1 MTDFT
6 ALALAQVQFL
16 GGLGFHQAFLA
27 LAVALAW
34 LLCGMKWRARQAAA
48 WMPAYRFWV
57 RFFALAWV
65 LAFASGLPVLFQAG
79 SLWPGLGERVGNV
92 AGPLLAAIV
101 LTVFL
106 FKTCFLGVM
115 LFGQMRVSARV
126 HALSVFMTAMGLT
139 LTLFW
144 ELALLAWTHAP
155 VGSTWFNG
163 QYYVDDWR
171 TLLFDGLAPW
181 MMLRVLAGGFFAVA
195 CLMTGISA
203 WQSLRRELSESE
215 TRVCR
220 LGIWMALAS
229 LLAWGAALLAQVPLL
244 AAWQPVQL
252 AALAGLWE
260 SGSESAFLL
269 FAWPD
274 PAAQVNLAE
283 WRLGVAGWPWLA
295 QQDEGAWVGLD
306 QASGMLPPVSAVF
319 LVARVLGLLMLVVV
333 LALMLALWMAQR
345 RGWQRMS
352 AWPVG
357 LRRVLAWLTLAGL
370 LMLLLSL
377 WLGEMGRLPYFVHG
391 TITFAEVGNNLP
403 VAGLVASLAAYVLVL
418 GLGVWGFARML
429 FQAARHGVVPVRRAG
444 ETLR

>member
-269 FAWPD
+269 FAWAGPGG
-274 PAAQVNLAE
+274 AGQSGRMA
-283 WRLGVAGWPWLA
+283 LGRG
-295 QQDEGAWVGLD
+295 
-306 QASGMLPPVSAVF
+306 
-319 LVARVLGLLMLVVV
+319 R
-333 LALMLALWMAQR
+333 LALAGAAGR
-345 RGWQRMS
+345 RHLGG
-352 AWPVG
+352 AGPGVG
-357 LRRVLAWLTLAGL
+357 HVAAGV
-370 LMLLLSL
+370 
-377 WLGEMGRLPYFVHG
+377 GRFSG
-391 TITFAEVGNNLP
+391 GAG
-403 VAGLVASLAAYVLVL
+403 AGLVDAGGRPGIDAGFVDGAAARLAADV
-418 GLGVWGFARML
+418 GLAGGLAS
-429 FQAARHGVVPVRRAG
+429 RAG
-444 ETLR
+444 MVDAGGPADAAAFAVAGGNGTLALFRSWHHHFCRSRQ

>member
-27 LAVALAW
+27 LAAALAW
-34 LLCGMKWRARQAAA
+34 LLCGMKWRARSAVA
-48 WMPAYRFWV
+48 WLPAYRFWV

-115 LFGQMRVSARV
+115 LFGQMRVSPRV
-126 HALSVFMTAMGLT
+126 HALSVFMTAAGLT

-144 ELALLAWTHAP
+144 ELVLLGWTHAP

-163 QYYVDDWR
+163 QYYVNDWR
-171 TLLFDGLAPW
+171 GLLFDGLAPW
-181 MMLRVLAGGFFAVA
+181 MLLRVLAGGFLAVA
-195 CLMTGISA
+195 SLMTGISA
-203 WQSLRRELSESE
+203 WQSLQRELSDSE
-215 TRVCR
+215 TRVFR
-220 LGIWMALAS
+220 LGLWLALAS
-229 LLAWGAALLAQVPLL
+229 LLAWGGALLAQVPML

-260 SGSESAFLL
+260 SGQDASLVL

-274 PAAQVNLAE
+274 QAAQVNLAE
-283 WRLGVAGWPWLA
+283 WRLGLFEWPWLA
-295 QQDEGAWVGLD
+295 HQLEGAWAGLD
-306 QASGMLPPVSAVF
+306 QASGMLPPVAAVF
-319 LVARVLGLLMLVVV
+319 LTARLLAV
-333 LALMLALWMAQR
+333 LALVIVLALLGALWHAQR

-352 AWPVG
+352 AWPTAWRRLLAG
-357 LRRVLAWLTLAGL
+357 LTFAGL
-370 LMLLLSL
+370 LMLAVSL
-377 WLGEMGRLPYFVHG
+377 WLGEMGRVPYFVSG
-391 TITFAEVGNNLP
+391 TITFAEVGNSLP
-403 VAGLVASLAAYVLVL
+403 VAGLWASLAAYVVVL

>member
-16 GGLGFHQAFLA
+16 GGLGFHQTFLA
-27 LAVALAW
+27 LAAALAW
-34 LLCGMKWRARQAAA
+34 LLCAMKWRARRAAA
-48 WMPAYRFWV
+48 WLPAYRFWV

-115 LFGQMRVSARV
+115 LFGQMRVSPRV
-126 HALSVFMTAMGLT
+126 HALSVFMTAAGLT

-144 ELALLAWTHAP
+144 ELALLGWTHAP

-171 TLLFDGLAPW
+171 ALLFDGLAPW
-181 MMLRVLAGGFFAVA
+181 MLLRVLAGGFFAVG

-203 WQSLRRELSESE
+203 WQSLQRDLSESE
-215 TRVCR
+215 TRVFW
-220 LGIWMALAS
+220 LGCWLALAS
-229 LLAWGAALLAQVPLL
+229 LVAWGAALLVQMPLL

-260 SGSESAFLL
+260 SGKEAAFLL
-269 FAWPD
+269 FAVPD
-274 PAAQVNLAE
+274 PAMQVNLAE
-283 WRLGVAGWPWLA
+283 WRLGLADWPWLG
-295 QQDEGAWVGLD
+295 QQAEGAWAGLD
-306 QASGMLPPVSAVF
+306 QASGMLPPVMTVF
-319 LVARVLGLLMLVVV
+319 LVARL
-333 LALMLALWMAQR
+333 LALLALLVLLALLWTLWTAKR
-345 RGWQRMS
+345 RGALRVS
-352 AWPVG
+352 AWPVR

-370 LMLLLSL
+370 FMLAVSL
-377 WLGEMGRLPYFVHG
+377 WLGEMGRVPYFVAG
-391 TITFAEVGNNLP
+391 TITFAEVGNSLP
-403 VAGLVASLAAYVLVL
+403 VAGLWASLLAYVAVL